1 MLNAPSVIGRQLVI
15 QYNTP
20 SSVRGRVNSA
30 FFLLRDLLTA
40 LGTAAAGLAD
50 LFDVRAVF
58 LGATLLFAVACA
70 VLLRTPG
77 WQDARPGSLPIPED
91 LQAVGGGSLAELEL

>member
-1 MLNAPSVIGRQLVI
+1 VIGRQLVI

-50 LFDVRAVF
+50 LFDMRAVF
-58 LGATLLFAVACA
+58 LGATLLFATVAIG
-70 VLLRTPG
+70 R
-77 WQDARPGSLPIPED
+77 SLPLLPY
-91 LQAVGGGSLAELEL
+91 LRR